1 MADNFKVPFSTEV
14 AAPTIGTDERLIA
27 GNLVHVQRVSDQ
39 GASGFTTSQVT
50 VGTTATLLANGRDTR
65 KSIWIKVDPSATVPV
80 FVGGS
85 TVTTATGFHVAVGST
100 QQFGTTVAL
109 YGVVS
114 SGTAKVYVAEEYDA

>member
-39 GASGFTTSQVT
+39 GASGFATSQVN

-65 KSIWIKVDPSATVPV
+65 KAILITVDTAATTPV
-80 FVGGS
+80 YVGGS
-85 TVTTATGFHVAVGST
+85 TVTTSTGFRLNAGDAMELNTTAAV
-100 QQFGTTVAL
+100 
-109 YGVVS
+109 YGIVS
-114 SGTAKVYVAEEYDA
+114 SGTVKVYVVEEYDA